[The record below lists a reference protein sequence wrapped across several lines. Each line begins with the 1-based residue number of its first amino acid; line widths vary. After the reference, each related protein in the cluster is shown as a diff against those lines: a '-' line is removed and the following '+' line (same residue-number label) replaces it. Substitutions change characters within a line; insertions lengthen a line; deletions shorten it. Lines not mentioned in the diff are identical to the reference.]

1 MNINIKKTCGA
12 MNKISL
18 CMIVRNEEKNIGQC
32 LEHAIPYVD
41 EVIIVDT
48 GSTDNTIEIC
58 KNKNI
63 DVYQIPWENDF
74 SKARNYSIGIAKYDW
89 ILCLDADEEV
99 IIEDLTAFKES
110 LTNDQELFYVQMQH
124 YVTHNLDNLNNSH
137 ISYHF
142 RLFKKSTPLI
152 YEGKIH
158 ERLHITEEMR
168 YTINNQIKINHFG
181 YGKDDKNE
189 KSIRNLSMLLDNWK
203 NTPDNAWLNYHIASE
218 LFQQNEIS
226 SAYKM
231 INRAQRLSIDDN
243 CKPPSMFYKLKY
255 ELLLYA
261 RTTENVLE
269 SLEKAILLYPDYI
282 DLYFYK
288 GIILERTGNYID
300 AINTFQYCMESNTV
314 NFEYLYLV
322 GVTSFLSSYHIHL
335 CYTYLN
341 MKKKANDEFEQII
354 NKYPFF
360 CNNLSTYENI
370 YV

>member
-1 MNINIKKTCGA
+1 

-18 CMIVRNEEKNIGQC
+18 CMIVRNEEKNIDQC
-32 LEHAIPYVD
+32 LERVIPFVD

-58 KNKNI
+58 KRKNI
-63 DVYQIPWENDF
+63 EVYQIPWENDF

-99 IIEDLTAFKES
+99 VIEDLNAFKES
-110 LTNDQELFYVQMQH
+110 LTNDQELFYVQLQH
-124 YVTHNLDNLNNSH
+124 YETHNIDNLNNSY

-142 RLFKKSTPLI
+142 RLFNKSTPLT

-158 ERLHITEEMR
+158 ERLHITKEMR
-168 YTINNQIKINHFG
+168 YSINNFIKINHFG
-181 YGKDDKNE
+181 YGKDDKKE
-189 KSIRNLSMLLDNWK
+189 KYIRNLTMLLEDLNK
-203 NTPDNAWLNYHIASE
+203 TPNNAWLNYHIASE

-231 INRAQRLSIDDN
+231 INRALCLCITDN
-243 CKPPSMFYKLKY
+243 CKPPAMFYKLKY
-255 ELLLYA
+255 ELLLYS

-288 GIILERTGNYID
+288 GVMLERTGNYTE
-300 AINTFQYCMESNTV
+300 AINTFQYCMASNTI

-322 GVTSFLSSYHIHL
+322 GVTSFLSSYHIYL
-335 CYTYLN
+335 CYSYLH
-341 MKKKANDEFEQII
+341 MEKEAEDEFELL
-354 NKYPFF
+354 KYNFPLF
-360 CNNLSTYENI
+360 CNNVSTYESLF
-370 YV
+370 V